1 MARATTNGD
10 AEEKVLRISVTVDP
24 SVRRLIR
31 IAAAVNDMEPGEW
44 AASILEK
51 AATKALE
58 GEVK

>member
-1 MARATTNGD
+1 MATNGEKED
-10 AEEKVLRISVTVDP
+10 KVLRISVTIDP

-31 IAAAVNDMEPGEW
+31 IAAAVNDQEPGEW

-51 AATKALE
+51 AANKALE